1 MANKKY
7 LRAYIIHGGRR
18 YENSDTIMKDFE
30 ISLKYLRKARKNGLR
45 YVLQDGNYY
54 YNAEDVMAY
63 KIILLIQLL

>member
-1 MANKKY
+1 MARKKPKE
-7 LRAYIIHGGRR
+7 YIICDGRR

-54 YNAEDVMAY
+54 YNINDVLAH
-63 KIILLIQLL
+63 KTILSIQLL